1 MAENSKIEW
10 TKHTVNLWWG
20 CTEVHA
26 GCDHCYAKALS
37 HRYDEGNPLWG
48 NDVQRRMILSAF
60 KNLNKFQ
67 KLAAEAG
74 ELHRVFM
81 GSMKDIFEKSMP
93 LENPKDHF
101 TETDDL
107 RQELFTQI
115 TWDDGL
121 FNNLLFLF
129 LTKRP
134 SNISKMVP
142 AGWLDEPPENIMYGT
157 SLSEQENESLV
168 GQLLKV
174 KGKHFLSIEPQ
185 IEFITLKEEWFSNP
199 DYKIDWVIQGGE
211 SGHGKRPFDVEWA
224 RYMRDQCKDLGVPYF
239 FKQIDKIQEIPKDLQ
254 IREFPTPSQTSR
266 LSPHTAS

>member
-26 GCDHCYAKALS
+26 GCDHCYAKAFS

-48 NDVQRRMILSAF
+48 KDAPRRMILSAF
-60 KNLNKFQ
+60 KSLNKFQ
-67 KLAAEAG
+67 KLAAQSG
-74 ELHRVFM
+74 EIHPVFM

-101 TETDDL
+101 TQTDDL
-107 RQELFTQI
+107 RQELFTQL
-115 TWDDGL
+115 TWDGGL
-121 FNNLLFLF
+121 FNNLLMLF

-134 SNISKMVP
+134 SNIPKMVP

-157 SLSEQENESLV
+157 SLSEQENETLV
-168 GQLLKV
+168 DQLLKV
-174 KGKHFLSIEPQ
+174 KGKHFLSVEPQ
-185 IEFITLKEEWFSNP
+185 LEFIKLKEEWFKNP

-211 SGHGKRPFDVEWA
+211 SGHGKRPFDITWA
-224 RYMRDQCKDLGVPYF
+224 YAMRDQCKELGVPYF
-239 FKQIDKIQEIPKDLQ
+239 FKQIDKVQAIPNDLM
-254 IREFPTPSQTSR
+254 IREFPIVTPMR
-266 LSPHTAS
+266 VGGI